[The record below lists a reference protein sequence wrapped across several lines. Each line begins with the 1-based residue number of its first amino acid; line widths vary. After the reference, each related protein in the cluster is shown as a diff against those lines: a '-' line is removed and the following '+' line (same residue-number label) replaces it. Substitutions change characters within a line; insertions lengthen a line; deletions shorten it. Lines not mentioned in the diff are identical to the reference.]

1 MAQLKSINTEN
12 PNQEA
17 YPTVFKKIDQSDVK
31 INPFSVHKTFQIV
44 SGSATSSAL
53 PLMGIYSDINNLP
66 AIGSELVYND
76 SSNIDGSLQSI
87 TYFSINHLFYKRK
100 KEPANTFGPTNLNRT
115 KKHLFQTASV
125 FSFPQDKI
133 GEGIK
138 QSSLI
143 ITASDAALY
152 GHAFYGGSVYGLS
165 VLDIRSDRYGNLYDA
180 NYISGS
186 IITGSTFYEG
196 FNEYFDSS
204 RVEYK
209 SSGVTYVD
217 GISTTSGLK
226 KSIGLAAEFSGSG
239 YIQSDLAGFYDRNN
253 DYCIS
258 LFISGAN
265 SSVTNELVIAK
276 ASSSRTPQ
284 YPFKL
289 ELSGSNHL
297 VFSAAGSDEF
307 KTTITSSTAVTEWT
321 HVVCQKTGSKLEMY
335 LDGTLH
341 SSVSSNL
348 LQDNLSPFTASARID
363 NKWPLYV
370 GGFTDSDYLHG
381 KLDELRIFNKAI
393 NSTQV
398 GYLGDRLEDGT
409 LLQTNHIGNVFTKQ
423 GIAVISTPDYR
434 YDDLIQRVPF
444 TASYRSTK
452 TIHELNV
459 LTRIDAGDFNMSSNL
474 TLTKDNDET
483 YKDFA
488 TGSIF
493 SPYIT
498 TIGLYN
504 DAGQLLAIGKPAQ
517 PIKKR
522 SDVDINFVVQLDLDK
537 NITYNAK

>member
-1 MAQLKSINTEN
+1 MPESRLTNTEDSK
-12 PNQEA
+12 QGL
-17 YPTVFKKIDQSDVK
+17 YPSVFKKIDPADYKVH
-31 INPFSVHKTFQIV
+31 PFQTHKAFTIV
-44 SGSATSSAL
+44 SGSSTSSLL
-53 PLMGIYSDINNLP
+53 PLNGFYTSYNNLP
-66 AIGSELVYND
+66 AIGSELTYNTA
-76 SSNIDGSLQSI
+76 SNIDGSLQSI
-87 TYFSINHLFYKRK
+87 TYFSINHLYYKRK
-100 KEPANTFGPTNLNRT
+100 QEPANTFGPTNLNKT
-115 KKHLFQTASV
+115 KKHLYQTASV

-152 GHAFYGGSVYGLS
+152 GTAYYGSSFYGIS

-180 NYISGS
+180 NYVSGS
-186 IITGSTFYEG
+186 IVTGSTFYEG

-204 RVEYK
+204 RVKYK

-217 GISTTSGLK
+217 GVTTTSGAK
-226 KSIGLAAEFSGSG
+226 KSIGFAAAFSGSG
-239 YIQSDLAGFYDRNN
+239 YIQTDLDGFYDRNN

-265 SSVTNELVIAK
+265 SSINNELVITK
-276 ASSSRTPQ
+276 ASSSKTPQ

-307 KTTITSSTAVTEWT
+307 KTTITSSTVVSEWT

-363 NKWPLYV
+363 NKWPMYI

-381 KLDELRIFNKAI
+381 KLDEIRIFNKAI

-409 LLQTNHIGNVFTKQ
+409 MLQTNHVGNVFTKQ
-423 GIAVISTPDYR
+423 GIAVVSTPDYR
-434 YDDLIQRVPF
+434 YDNLIQKVPY
-444 TASYRSTK
+444 TASYKSTK

-488 TGSIF
+488 TGSVF

-504 DAGQLLAIGKPAQ
+504 DVGQLLAIGKPAQ

-522 SDVDINFVVQLDLDK
+522 SDVDINFIVQLDLDK

>member
-1 MAQLKSINTEN
+1 M
-12 PNQEA
+12 
-17 YPTVFKKIDQSDVK
+17 QSV
-31 INPFSVHKTFQIV
+31 
-44 SGSATSSAL
+44 
-53 PLMGIYSDINNLP
+53 
-66 AIGSELVYND
+66 
-76 SSNIDGSLQSI
+76 

-115 KKHLFQTASV
+115 KKHLYQTASI
-125 FSFPQDKI
+125 FSFPQNKI
-133 GEGIK
+133 GEGLK

-152 GHAFYGGSVYGLS
+152 GYSYYGGAVYGLS

-180 NYISGS
+180 NYVSGS
-186 IITGSTFYEG
+186 IITGSKFYEG
-196 FNEYFDSS
+196 FNEYFDTN

-209 SSGVTYVD
+209 SSGITYVD
-217 GISTTSGLK
+217 GVITTSGLK
-226 KSIGLAAEFSGSG
+226 KSMGLAAEFSGSG
-239 YIQSDLAGFYDRNN
+239 YIQTTVDGFYDRNN

-265 SSVTNELVIAK
+265 STANNELVIAK
-276 ASSSRTPQ
+276 ASSSLTPQ

-307 KTTITSSTAVTEWT
+307 KTIITSSTAVTDWT
-321 HVVCQKTGSKLEMY
+321 HVVCQKTGSTLEMY

-341 SSVSSNL
+341 TSISSNL
-348 LQDNLSPFTASARID
+348 LQDNLSPLTASARID
-363 NKWPLYV
+363 NKWPLYI
-370 GGFTDSDYLHG
+370 GGFVDSDYLHG
-381 KLDELRIFNKAI
+381 KLDEIRVFNKAI

-409 LLQTNHIGNVFTKQ
+409 MLQTNHVGNIFTKQ
-423 GIAVISTPDYR
+423 GIAVVSTPDYR
-434 YDDLIQRVPF
+434 YDDLIQKVP
-444 TASYRSTK
+444 YRSTK

-488 TGSIF
+488 TGSVF

-522 SDVDINFVVQLDLDK
+522 ADVDINFIVQLDLDK

>member
-1 MAQLKSINTEN
+1 MPESRLTNNEDSKQGL
-12 PNQEA
+12 
-17 YPTVFKKIDQSDVK
+17 YPSVFKKIDSADYKVH
-31 INPFSVHKTFQIV
+31 PFQTNKSFTVV
-44 SGSATSSAL
+44 SGSSTSSLL
-53 PLMGIYSDINNLP
+53 PLKGFYTSYNNLP
-66 AIGSELVYND
+66 AIGSELIYND
-76 SSNIDGSLQSI
+76 AANIDNSLQSV